1 MSSTDA
7 TASTFS
13 AANVPTDSTETDR
26 IGIDGL
32 FRCTDKL
39 RPALQVLPDLCSDD
53 PDGVFIAEND
63 WPMFART
70 IVPKLTEAG
79 IGFDIP
85 QEVTEA
91 VGTECRIEFY
101 LDRDL
106 YGITC
111 EAVAKYGDFT
121 FQLVPTAKELR
132 GVINPDSRSR
142 ASQVKRDLSRE
153 SFAVQVVRQL
163 CPTWSS
169 IDVARVKEED
179 EQAILLMLTRRRAD
193 PQIGGPGLLHGG
205 IRWHDA
211 AQPAIGEGRL
221 VHRLEPR

>member
-1 MSSTDA
+1 M
-7 TASTFS
+7 
-13 AANVPTDSTETDR
+13 
-26 IGIDGL
+26 
-32 FRCTDKL
+32 
-39 RPALQVLPDLCSDD
+39 LPDLCSDD

-111 EAVAKYGDFT
+111 EAVAKIRR
-121 FQLVPTAKELR
+121 LHLPTGAH
-132 GVINPDSRSR
+132 
-142 ASQVKRDLSRE
+142 
-153 SFAVQVVRQL
+153 RQKN
-163 CPTWSS
+163 C
-169 IDVARVKEED
+169 
-179 EQAILLMLTRRRAD
+179 
-193 PQIGGPGLLHGG
+193 
-205 IRWHDA
+205 A
-211 AQPAIGEGRL
+211 A
-221 VHRLEPR
+221 